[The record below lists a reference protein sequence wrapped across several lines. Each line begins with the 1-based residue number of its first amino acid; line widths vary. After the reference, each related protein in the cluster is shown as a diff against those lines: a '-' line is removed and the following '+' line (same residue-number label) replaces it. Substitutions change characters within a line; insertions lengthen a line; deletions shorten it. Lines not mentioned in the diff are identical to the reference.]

1 MMRVAAGRVGLVAVA
16 AILVF
21 AGQAMA
27 QGVLMPMPGP
37 VPGEGIW
44 PGGVGVPLELRSQKV
59 EVTIEDQLATTRVEQ
74 VFYNG
79 GSRAVE
85 GEFLFPLPAEAH
97 VDRFRMDVNG
107 QMTDAELLDAEKA
120 RGIYEKIVR
129 ETRDPA
135 LLEYVGQQ
143 LLRAR
148 IFPIEARSEKT
159 VVLEYSQLLKS
170 DGGLVC
176 YRYPLSERKV
186 DGRAAQVFSMRVEVR
201 TGRPLTTIYS
211 PSHEV
216 EVTRGGDHEAII
228 GMESTEVGAGDFEL
242 YFAAEEAGEAGLV
255 AMKVMTY
262 REDEAEEGYFL
273 LLVSPGGIAGEGEAL
288 AKDVVFVL
296 DSSGSMAGE
305 KIKQAKR
312 ALGFCLENLNEGDR
326 FEIIRFSTDA
336 EAVFG
341 KLSAVNEENRKEARK
356 FIKDVDARGGTAI
369 DAALRLCLEV
379 AQAEDD
385 ARPRMV
391 IFLTDGQPTVGNTNE
406 EEIVEMVGDSAGGA
420 RVFCFGIG
428 TDVNTHLLDK
438 VAEVSRAATEYVLPE
453 EDIEVKVSR
462 FYEKISEPVLANLKL
477 SVGGD
482 VRATKLHPS
491 ALADLFYG
499 EQLVVLGRY
508 SGEGEAEIE
517 LAGAVANETVTLKA
531 QGDFAGEAKE
541 HLFIAQL
548 WATRRVGFL
557 LDEIRLRGESEE
569 LKEEV
574 VALAREFGIVTPY
587 TAYLIIEDEE
597 GRGVEAARRSLRVLA
612 DNDAGRAVVAAS
624 PVAMEEKSGLGA
636 VVVGQQGRSLR
647 EAGTKSAAARSN
659 EYAYQAGRPARAEAE
674 QRAVDVVHKQMQA
687 TQMVGGRVFVQN
699 GAQWV
704 DTLVQGQEGAEVVR
718 VAFGSEA
725 YFQLLRDHPEAAAWL
740 SVGRD
745 VQVVIGGRIYE
756 IVDES

>member
-1 MMRVAAGRVGLVAVA
+1 
-16 AILVF
+16 
-21 AGQAMA
+21 
-27 QGVLMPMPGP
+27 
-37 VPGEGIW
+37 
-44 PGGVGVPLELRSQKV
+44 
-59 EVTIEDQLATTRVEQ
+59 
-74 VFYNG
+74 
-79 GSRAVE
+79 
-85 GEFLFPLPAEAH
+85 
-97 VDRFRMDVNG
+97 
-107 QMTDAELLDAEKA
+107 
-120 RGIYEKIVR
+120 
-129 ETRDPA
+129 
-135 LLEYVGQQ
+135 
-143 LLRAR
+143 
-148 IFPIEARSEKT
+148 
-159 VVLEYSQLLKS
+159 
-170 DGGLVC
+170 
-176 YRYPLSERKV
+176 
-186 DGRAAQVFSMRVEVR
+186 
-201 TGRPLTTIYS
+201 
-211 PSHEV
+211 
-216 EVTRGGDHEAII
+216 
-228 GMESTEVGAGDFEL
+228 
-242 YFAAEEAGEAGLV
+242 
-255 AMKVMTY
+255 
-262 REDEAEEGYFL
+262 
-273 LLVSPGGIAGEGEAL
+273 
-288 AKDVVFVL
+288 
-296 DSSGSMAGE
+296 
-305 KIKQAKR
+305 
-312 ALGFCLENLNEGDR
+312 
-326 FEIIRFSTDA
+326 
-336 EAVFG
+336 
-341 KLSAVNEENRKEARK
+341 
-356 FIKDVDARGGTAI
+356 
-369 DAALRLCLEV
+369 
-379 AQAEDD
+379 
-385 ARPRMV
+385 MV

-482 VRATKLHPS
+482 VRATKLHPR
-491 ALADLFYG
+491 ALPDLFYG

-674 QRAVDVVHKQMQA
+674 QRALDVVHKQMQA

-704 DTLVQGQEGAEVVR
+704 DTQVQGQAGAEVVR